1 MSVKQWIFRPRH
13 IAQMLS
19 VSSSHVYR
27 MLEDG
32 RLLRVQLGKRTVGT
46 TRESLEELIQRDYPQ
61 CEEAM
66 KRWD

>member
-1 MSVKQWIFRPRH
+1 
-13 IAQMLS
+13 
-19 VSSSHVYR
+19 